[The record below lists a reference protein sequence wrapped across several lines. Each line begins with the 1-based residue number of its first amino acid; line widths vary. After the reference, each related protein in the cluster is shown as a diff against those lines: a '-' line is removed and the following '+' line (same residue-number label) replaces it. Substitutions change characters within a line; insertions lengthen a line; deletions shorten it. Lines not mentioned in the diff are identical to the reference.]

1 METVM
6 KAIRL
11 AVLGTI
17 LLWRVPMSPAQ
28 TDLPPAA
35 KEVLKQFEQ
44 ESIDIEKKVEPELEK
59 TREKACVE
67 LKKQQDLFC
76 KEARLDEAVAIRDLI
91 RSLKAN
97 RAAGL
102 SDDLPAAAREIY
114 KQYEADVEE
123 VYRKAD
129 FEAKKGR
136 ETTAVEL
143 KKIQD
148 LLCKEDKLD
157 EAIAVRDA
165 IRLVRLGVT
174 AALPDP
180 GYVNNGAQD
189 IGNVYYYQTTG
200 VITGGAIYGTD
211 VFTTGSHLGM
221 AAVHSGILKEG
232 QKGVVKVTILPGQAN
247 YPSTTR
253 NGITSTAY
261 GAYNVSFKVERVY
274 GLIHRQPQKV
284 PQPEKATQP

>member
-1 METVM
+1 M
-6 KAIRL
+6 KVIRL
-11 AVLGTI
+11 AVLGAI
-17 LLWRVPMSPAQ
+17 LLWSVPRTPAQ

-44 ESIDIEKKVEPELEK
+44 ESIEIEKKIEPELEK
-59 TREKACVE
+59 TRERTCVE

-97 RAAGL
+97 RVALLG
-102 SDDLPAAAREIY
+102 DDLPAVARDIF
-114 KQYEADVEE
+114 KQYEADVDE

-129 FEAKKGR
+129 AEAKKGR
-136 ETTAVEL
+136 EATAVEL

-157 EAIAVRDA
+157 EAVAVRDT

-174 AALPDP
+174 SALPDP
-180 GYVNNGAQD
+180 GYVNDGPQT
-189 IGNVYYYQTTG
+189 IGKVYHYQTTG
-200 VITGGAIYGTD
+200 AITGGAIYGTD
-211 VFTTGSHLGM
+211 VFTTGSHLAM
-221 AAVHSGILKEG
+221 AAVHSGVLKAG
-232 QKGVVKVTILPGQAN
+232 QTGVVRVTILPGQAN

-253 NGITSTAY
+253 YGITSTAY

-274 GLIHRQPQKV
+274 GLIQRQPEKV
-284 PQPEKATQP
+284 PQPEKATLEK